1 MADDSF
7 SSLLPLIAE
16 TTEKLSSGNTQEA
29 SKAAKELK
37 LNIDKSYETVKNVK
51 GGNLTKN
58 DQLLLIEQLTEIRK
72 QKLQTVKNIQKGNI
86 PKE

>member
-29 SKAAKELK
+29 SKAVSERL
-37 LNIDKSYETVKNVK
+37 LVRGY
-51 GGNLTKN
+51 LTNPGKR
-58 DQLLLIEQLTEIRK
+58 T
-72 QKLQTVKNIQKGNI
+72 QT
-86 PKE
+86 